1 MHSGFSPPDS
11 GDSTVTMNT
20 DHSSPQIDASQ
31 DAVMSSVN
39 AAPFVLAGQQQQNER
54 LIRSRSSTPRVRA
67 DSHQALL
74 PPPGFP
80 LSLGPNPVQQQLL
93 ASSNTNVSMPVQ
105 LSNSEQVAAQNAQQH
120 VQVVIQPPSLA
131 ELTLIQEHAAAQAR
145 G

>member
-39 AAPFVLAGQQQQNER
+39 AAPFVLADQQQNER

-67 DSHQALL
+67 DRQQPLL

-80 LSLGPNPVQQQLL
+80 LSLGPTPVQQQLS
-93 ASSNTNVSMPVQ
+93 AS
-105 LSNSEQVAAQNAQQH
+105 
-120 VQVVIQPPSLA
+120 
-131 ELTLIQEHAAAQAR
+131 
-145 G
+145 